1 MDLAVIGIAFGAI
14 FLVEL
19 PDKTFVAALV
29 LSTRYRPLA
38 VWVGVGLAFLVQTLI
53 ACTVGGLVTLLP
65 HRLVEVVAGLIF
77 LVGAVLLLREAPRAD
92 AEEAATEEEYAAK
105 ASAPKAGLAA
115 VGASFL
121 VLFAAEWGDLS
132 QLLTISLVGRYHQPV
147 SVFVGAWGALLLVSG
162 LAVVAGRFL
171 LRYLRLSTI
180 HYIGS
185 AVCFL
190 LAAVT
195 AYQVVAG

>member
-1 MDLAVIGIAFGAI
+1 VDLAVIGIAFGAI

-19 PDKTFVAALV
+19 PDKTFIAALV

-38 VWVGVGLAFLVQTLI
+38 VWIGVGLAFLVQTLI
-53 ACTVGGLVTLLP
+53 ARTLGGLVTLLP

-77 LVGAVLLLREAPRAD
+77 LVGAILLLREAPKAD
-92 AEEAATEEEYAAK
+92 AEEAATEEEYAEK

-115 VGASFL
+115 VGASFA

-132 QLLTISLVGRYHQPV
+132 QLLTISLVGRYHEPV
-147 SVFVGAWGALLLVSG
+147 SVFAGAWGALLVVSG

-180 HYIGS
+180 HYVGS